1 MRLAIVTAESYNE
14 MARWPAAAY
23 NRTRENSMAN
33 VISATGRPAWI
44 VGMVVGIVLLVI
56 GLATGPRVWLC
67 AVGGGIFLFGA
78 VMMILSMA
86 TKGRTD

>member
-1 MRLAIVTAESYNE
+1 LRLAIVSAESYNE
-14 MARWPAAAY
+14 MARFSMAAY
-23 NRTRENSMAN
+23 ISTRENSMAN

-44 VGMVVGIVLLVI
+44 IGMVVGIVLLGV

-67 AVGGGIFLFGA
+67 AVGGAIFLFGA
-78 VMMILSMA
+78 VMMILSVA